1 MIRFFL
7 ISFHRFDIV
16 KVPEKTGEIEDYTMT
31 KTTKTNATLDMKNAG
46 FYAVYSQQFAT
57 ITPTH
62 DSAQDEKVLVNEW
75 NIKDFDSQVDVAQF
89 LKVDKSSVNH
99 AINSGDFIYTAE
111 FGAVRIYFIKD

>member
-1 MIRFFL
+1 
-7 ISFHRFDIV
+7 
-16 KVPEKTGEIEDYTMT
+16 MT

>member
-1 MIRFFL
+1 MR
-7 ISFHRFDIV
+7 
-16 KVPEKTGEIEDYTMT
+16 

-57 ITPTH
+57 LTPTH
-62 DSAQDEKVLVNEW
+62 DAEQNEKVLVNEW
-75 NIKDFDSQVDVAQF
+75 NIKDFDNQVDVAEF
-89 LKVDKSSVNH
+89 LKVEKSRLNH